1 MAEGIIRK
9 IQRNLREAVESQRNK
24 AKPYEAG
31 DNPERRPTIDQVRE
45 RSLRMQYEHE
55 KAVGGPN
62 TDGSF
67 EEWRNYYRD

>member
-24 AKPYEAG
+24 VKPYDAG
-31 DNPERRPTIDQVRE
+31 DNPESRPTIEQVSAR
-45 RSLRMQYEHE
+45 RRLYEHE
-55 KAVGGPN
+55 KAVRGPN